1 MGLVVDVRIDD
12 ETRGV
17 MDFSTGGG
25 CNCVVMTNTSLL
37 LKENDFPIG
46 GEGKGASVKVVEA
59 LFCKVDN
66 VDGPLL
72 YLIEFEN
79 VVGLLA
85 SKKRAGSMEGILCIA
100 WSWSWNVVS
109 SV

>member
-1 MGLVVDVRIDD
+1 MLSLGSVVDVRIDD

-25 CNCVVMTNTSLL
+25 CSCVVMTNTSLL
-37 LKENDFPIG
+37 LEENNFPIG
-46 GEGKGASVKVVEA
+46 GEGKGASVRGVEA
-59 LFCKVDN
+59 LFCKVDS

-85 SKKRAGSMEGILCIA
+85 SKNRAGSIEETLCMA
-100 WSWSWNVVS
+100 WS
-109 SV
+109 